1 LGASASQVGANGD
14 YRNLLGILNDLK
26 VQIQSSEQVSAPKPA
41 PKAALAALPAPDA
54 RVGDE
59 GDEEHDQGEG
69 DEEHDQGEGD
79 KEDDQGEG
87 DKEDDQGEGN
97 KEDDQGEWHEDL
109 EEEDCAEDSE
119 QEEQAE
125 EEELSSNQ
133 AEAMKVLRCAK
144 GSGEKGVGLGAR
156 PVATPARSCEKIVQK
171 LPAPENS
178 KPKSNRPTPN
188 PPSNVAAAAEP
199 AASINSTTHKKEYMR
214 LDRDAPGIH
223 EETKY
228 WCTLEET
235 AEDSTNVAPGDIHGA
250 GAEIR
255 KEVGFL
261 AGLLVELPEG
271 DDLRGELE
279 AAQAKL
285 NKLARKLLA

>member
-1 LGASASQVGANGD
+1 MDHSGAWLYAPRLGASASQVGANGD

-26 VQIQSSEQVSAPKPA
+26 VQIQSSEQLSAPKPA

-69 DEEHDQGEGD
+69 DKEHDQGEGD

-87 DKEDDQGEGN
+87 DKEDDQGE
-97 KEDDQGEWHEDL
+97 WHEDL
-109 EEEDCAEDSE
+109 EEEDYAEDSE

-156 PVATPARSCEKIVQK
+156 PVATPARSCEKIAQK
-171 LPAPENS
+171 LPAPENPE
-178 KPKSNRPTPN
+178 PKSNRPTPN
-188 PPSNVAAAAEP
+188 PPSNVAAPAEP

-214 LDRDAPGIH
+214 LASCLH
-223 EETKY
+223 HKL
-228 WCTLEET
+228 W
-235 AEDSTNVAPGDIHGA
+235 
-250 GAEIR
+250 
-255 KEVGFL
+255 F
-261 AGLLVELPEG
+261 GL
-271 DDLRGELE
+271 
-279 AAQAKL
+279 
-285 NKLARKLLA
+285 